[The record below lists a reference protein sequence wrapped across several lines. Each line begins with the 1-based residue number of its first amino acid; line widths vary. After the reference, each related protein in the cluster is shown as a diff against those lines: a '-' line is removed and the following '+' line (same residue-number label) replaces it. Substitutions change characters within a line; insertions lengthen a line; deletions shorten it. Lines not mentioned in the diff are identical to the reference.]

1 LNPHVTT
8 ENVGSREAQ
17 DQFQQTW
24 THAGTNN
31 RVAGRKSSSSSI

>member
-24 THAGTNN
+24 THAGS
-31 RVAGRKSSSSSI
+31 KQQSCWSQK